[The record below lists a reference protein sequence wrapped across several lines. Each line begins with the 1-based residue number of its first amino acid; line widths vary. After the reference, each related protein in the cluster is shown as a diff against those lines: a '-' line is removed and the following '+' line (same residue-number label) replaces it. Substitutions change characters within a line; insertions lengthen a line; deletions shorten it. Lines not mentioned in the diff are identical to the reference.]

1 MQMLGITGYNT
12 GTYYEKQN
20 AERFREFK
28 EIYDDINGKYKDI
41 FSKFPWIITEF
52 ASSSIGGDKAKWIE
66 NMFKNIENY
75 PNIKA
80 AVWFSNADYD
90 PAYENNTKVSR
101 PYWLDETDETI
112 EAFKKGIHKD

>member
-1 MQMLGITGYNT
+1 
-12 GTYYEKQN
+12 
-20 AERFREFK
+20 
-28 EIYDDINGKYKDI
+28 
-41 FSKFPWIITEF
+41 
-52 ASSSIGGDKAKWIE
+52 
-66 NMFKNIENY
+66 MFKNIENY